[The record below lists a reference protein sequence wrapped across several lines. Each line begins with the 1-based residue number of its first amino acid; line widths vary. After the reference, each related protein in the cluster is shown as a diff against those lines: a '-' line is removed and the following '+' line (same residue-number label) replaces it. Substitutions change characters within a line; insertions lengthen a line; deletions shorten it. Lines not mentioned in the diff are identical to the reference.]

1 MATVKER
8 FEKWKDT
15 RNRWQKAGDVAF
27 WILLLLLIIPGPR
40 KTIATTVNRVM
51 LNIKAPGMMSEEKQ
65 VQLSEGDYQWTLVTE
80 EGTPLPL
87 QSAKGK
93 PIFLNFWATWCPPC
107 VAELPEIQR
116 AYEKHGQSVEFLLVT
131 SQEPAEVNAFMEK
144 HGYDL
149 PVVYAQSA
157 APRAFTHRAI
167 PTTYIISPEG
177 RIVVKKSGAVNW
189 DSKGTDK
196 IFKQLLR

>member
-8 FEKWKDT
+8 FLKWKET

-27 WILLLLLIIPGPR
+27 WILLVMLIIPGPR
-40 KTIATTVNRVM
+40 KTIATTVNRVA
-51 LNIKAPGMMSEEKQ
+51 LNIKSPGMMAADKQ
-65 VQLSEGDYQWTLVTE
+65 VQLSESDYNWTLETE
-80 EGTPLPL
+80 EGEPLL
-87 QSAKGK
+87 LASLKEQVV
-93 PIFLNFWATWCPPC
+93 FLNFWATWCPPC

-116 AYEKHGQSVEFLLVT
+116 AYEKHGDSVAFLLVT
-131 SQEPAEVNAFMEK
+131 NQERSVVEAFMQK

-149 PVVYAQSA
+149 PVVYTQNA
-157 APRAFTHRAI
+157 APQAFTHRAI

-177 RIVVKKSGAVNW
+177 KIVVKKSGAVNW

-196 IFKQLLR
+196 IFRQLLR